1 LMPKTLHI
9 LKSLYELDIVE
20 EAVLLDWGSKPSKK
34 YVSKEESVKIIKEA
48 QPFLT
53 WLAEAEEDSDDD
65 SEDQDD
71 EVEIIYS
78 TTDKVGEVTVE
89 TPKPTKPAVQ
99 PSAVNGKPP
108 AVEEEDDDIDIDDI

>member
-1 LMPKTLHI
+1 MEI
-9 LKSLYELDIVE
+9 FFSQ
-20 EAVLLDWGSKPSKK
+20 PSKK

-71 EVEIIYS
+71 EVEVRRNCIAILKAFS
-78 TTDKVGEVTVE
+78 LVVK
-89 TPKPTKPAVQ
+89 Q
-99 PSAVNGKPP
+99 
-108 AVEEEDDDIDIDDI
+108 I